1 MQVHWHIYTLK
12 PHTHTHIGSPLS
24 VTLISFRLED
34 TEVFDIEHNR
44 GRQFISFNK
53 VR

>member
-1 MQVHWHIYTLK
+1 MQVHQHIHMK
-12 PHTHTHIGSPLS
+12 ASHTHISSPLS
-24 VTLISFRLED
+24 ITLISFRLED

-53 VR
+53 V